1 MLHISVRQPSTLRTQ
16 TGLRVDILLPQTP
29 ECWDYHI
36 QPFFLNFFFLPLIYL
51 PPTHSRLLSL
61 LFHIHTVGHL
71 VNTKVRPFG
80 LRSTGKFQE
89 ASKFIMWGLSCIKD
103 YSTQYMASTYG
114 LGVSCVTQAV
124 TTKSNSRYQV
134 PPAVVD

>member
-1 MLHISVRQPSTLRTQ
+1 MFHSSVRLPSTLLTQ
-16 TGLRVDILLPQTP
+16 TGLRVDALLPQTP

-36 QPFFLNFFFLPLIYL
+36 QLFFFFFLPLIYL
-51 PPTHSRLLSL
+51 PPTHSQLLSL
-61 LFHIHTVGHL
+61 LFHTHTPWVIF

-89 ASKFIMWGLSCIKD
+89 ARKFFMWGLSCIKD

-124 TTKSNSRYQV
+124 TTKAILDTKYLLQW
-134 PPAVVD
+134 